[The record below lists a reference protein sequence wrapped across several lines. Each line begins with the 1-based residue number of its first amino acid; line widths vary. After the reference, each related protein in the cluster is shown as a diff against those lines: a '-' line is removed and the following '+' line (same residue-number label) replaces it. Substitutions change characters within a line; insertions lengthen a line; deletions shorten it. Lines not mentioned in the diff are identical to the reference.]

1 MVANDANDDGGDDG
15 DDGEHGYDGE
25 DGYDGDDGDD
35 VPHDEGQTKDPLVS
49 NPLLTDSS
57 RVCLF

>member
-1 MVANDANDDGGDDG
+1 MFANVELGDDG
-15 DDGEHGYDGE
+15 DDGDDG
-25 DGYDGDDGDD
+25 DGGDDDGDNDGDDDGADGA
-35 VPHDEGQTKDPLVS
+35 HEEGQTKDPLVS